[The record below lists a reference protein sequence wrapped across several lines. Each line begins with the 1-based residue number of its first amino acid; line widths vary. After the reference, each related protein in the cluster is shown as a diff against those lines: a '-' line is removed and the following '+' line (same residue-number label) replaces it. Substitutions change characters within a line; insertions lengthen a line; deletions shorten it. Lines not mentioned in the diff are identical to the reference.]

1 MSQPLRQHL
10 TARDRRALLLGALI
24 AAPLL
29 AHAWALKPYLAALD
43 DTRAAVERERAL
55 LQRELSLLARASQ
68 LPREMATL
76 QQTATIANG
85 RLFIGADAIESTS
98 ALSSYVGGALRGA
111 NVVVQQVESR
121 DAGEAS
127 NGLQEIAID
136 VRAEGS
142 LAGVLQALRTLESG
156 ARLVRITRV
165 SVERSVAPLASG
177 APESLVLA
185 ATVRGYARLRV
196 SD

>member
-1 MSQPLRQHL
+1 MRQRL
-10 TARDRRALLLGALI
+10 TARDRRALLLGALV

-55 LQRELSLLARASQ
+55 LQRELSVLTEAPR
-68 LPREMATL
+68 LPREMATM
-76 QQTATIANG
+76 QQTAAIANR
-85 RLFIGADAIESTS
+85 RLFTGADAIESTS
-98 ALSSYVGGALRGA
+98 ALSSYVASALRGA
-111 NVVVQQVESR
+111 NVAVQQVESR

-177 APESLVLA
+177 AQEALVLA

-196 SD
+196 TD